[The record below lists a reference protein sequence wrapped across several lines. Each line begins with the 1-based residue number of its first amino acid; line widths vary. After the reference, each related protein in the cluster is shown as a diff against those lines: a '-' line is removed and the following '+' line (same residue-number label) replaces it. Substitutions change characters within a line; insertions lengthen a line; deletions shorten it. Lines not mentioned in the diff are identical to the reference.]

1 MSRMFARIRWQL
13 VAWTMLVVGTIL
25 LAVGLTV
32 YLALSRGLVG
42 QVDRT
47 LALRADQAVENP
59 RAILGGGGELERERY
74 RGGVFYLI
82 VGPDGQLL
90 ANPQHVDA
98 SGIDLARLVGAG
110 RSAQTAEIGGEAAR
124 VYARPLP
131 PAGPGSPPGRG
142 PGPPGRAGPPLS
154 ARVPGATLIVGQSL
168 AGEERALGVL
178 LLILVAVV
186 GVGLLL
192 SFGGAWFLAG
202 RALVPI
208 QRAFRRQQQFVAD
221 ASHELRTPLTVLRSA
236 TDLLDQHRDEPLAA
250 NGELFDDV
258 RAEIARLQRLTGD
271 LLTLAR
277 SDRDQLELAVAPL
290 DLGALAGE
298 VVRRIE
304 PMARQRGVALSIR
317 AGEPGRLVE
326 ADPDRLQ
333 QVLLILLDNAI
344 KHTPS
349 GGRVTVEVR
358 ADDGQA
364 SVVVADTGEG
374 IAPEHLPR
382 VFERFYRA
390 DAARSREAGGTGL
403 GLAIAKSLIDAHGG
417 SLTLASAPG
426 AGTRATIRLP
436 TAPHAA
442 SLASRLGGL
451 AARITQGKAG

>member
-1 MSRMFARIRWQL
+1 MFARIRWQL
-13 VAWTMLVVGTIL
+13 VAWTMLVVGLIL

-32 YLALSRGLVG
+32 YLALSRGLLE

-47 LALRADQAVENP
+47 LTLRADQAAENP

-90 ANPQHVDA
+90 ANPQHVDV
-98 SGIDLARLVGAG
+98 SGVDLTRLAG
-110 RSAQTAEIGGEAAR
+110 GGRRAETTEIGGEPAR
-124 VYARPLP
+124 VYARPLAP
-131 PAGPGSPPGRG
+131 PAPG
-142 PGPPGRAGPPLS
+142 GPPGRAGPPGKPGAPLS
-154 ARVPGATLIVGQSL
+154 AFVPGASLVVGQSM

-208 QRAFRRQQQFVAD
+208 QRAFRRQQEFVAD

-277 SDRDQLELAVAPL
+277 SDRDQLDLAVAPL
-290 DLGALAGE
+290 GLAALAGE
-298 VVRRIE
+298 VVRRTE
-304 PMARQRGVALSIR
+304 PMARERGVALSIR
-317 AGEPGRLVE
+317 AGGPGPVVE

-349 GGRVTVEVR
+349 GGRVSVAVR
-358 ADDGQA
+358 ADDGHA
-364 SVVVADTGEG
+364 LVEVADTGGG
-374 IAPEHLPR
+374 IDPEHLPH

-403 GLAIAKSLIDAHGG
+403 GLAIAKSLVDAHAG
-417 SLTLASAPG
+417 SLSLASAPG

-436 TAPHAA
+436 IAPHAV
-442 SLASRLGGL
+442 SLAARLSGL
-451 AARITQGKAG
+451 AARITHGRAE